1 MTPGLTTHPLP
12 PRTRHDRNQRWE
24 VRYEGQ
30 LIGSIEAKKI
40 GRSSTEFYEGFV
52 LVDGRTISIELDPDF
67 EQRCEVIL
75 QARQD
80 PLSNNH
86 VRYALRLPD
95 PS

>member
-1 MTPGLTTHPLP
+1 MTPNLTTHPLQ
-12 PRTRHDRNQRWE
+12 PRTRHDRSQRWE

-40 GRSSTEFYEGFV
+40 GRSSTKFYEGLV

-75 QARQD
+75 QAWQD

-86 VRYALRLPD
+86 VRYALGLPD